1 MLYCT
6 STLLLFVSWRR
17 LRRGGGGGG
26 SGGSG
31 GGRAHAHAHAHAQ
44 APRRFALPG
53 GERGSLLWLVLP
65 SAVVCAVFAS
75 NLRAHAFGYAALL
88 LLGGAGHGVA
98 RCRDVS
104 RQQRRGSTVRRVSR
118 CLGSM

>member
-6 STLLLFVSWRR
+6 STLLLFLSWRR
-17 LRRGGGGGG
+17 LRGRGGGGGV
-26 SGGSG
+26 
-31 GGRAHAHAHAHAQ
+31 GRAHGH

-65 SAVVCAVFAS
+65 SVVVCGVFVS
-75 NLRAHAFGYAALL
+75 NLRAHALGYAALL
-88 LLGGAGHGVA
+88 LLGGVGHAVA
-98 RCRDVS
+98 RCRAMS
-104 RQQRRGSTVRRVSR
+104 RQQQRSSTVRRVSR

>member
-1 MLYCT
+1 MMLYCT

-17 LRRGGGGGG
+17 LRRGGPSGGGG
-26 SGGSG
+26 
-31 GGRAHAHAHAHAQ
+31 GGRRRAHAQ
-44 APRRFALPG
+44 APRSFALPG